1 MRSVFVAADSVT
13 AEATATVAESAVTLA
28 VLAAAVAVHPS
39 APPAVLA
46 LGVGALAGA
55 AIRYRGLR
63 GLGLTGGQARSSV
76 RALVHEALP
85 FNAFTV
91 LTNLYLRIDVI
102 LLSILASQRA
112 LALYQPPIRFAVAL
126 MIVPDALASLL
137 LGRSASRPG
146 DRGLHRRQEQLL
158 ALGFPLGLAL
168 VAAAAVV
175 GRPVLGA
182 LYGADF
188 RHAATALTLMVAT
201 VPVALLSTMNGNAL
215 TARGRQRT
223 RLVCLGLAAVVAVAC
238 GIPAIQR
245 WSYTGAAGVSLLN
258 EVTLATAYAVAIWM
272 TVGRDG
278 ILLPRFA
285 HSR

>member
-1 MRSVFVAADSVT
+1 M
-13 AEATATVAESAVTLA
+13 
-28 VLAAAVAVHPS
+28 
-39 APPAVLA
+39 
-46 LGVGALAGA
+46 
-55 AIRYRGLR
+55 
-63 GLGLTGGQARSSV
+63 
-76 RALVHEALP
+76 
-85 FNAFTV
+85 
-91 LTNLYLRIDVI
+91 
-102 LLSILASQRA
+102 
-112 LALYQPPIRFAVAL
+112 
-126 MIVPDALASLL
+126 
-137 LGRSASRPG
+137 
-146 DRGLHRRQEQLL
+146 
-158 ALGFPLGLAL
+158 
-168 VAAAAVV
+168 

-223 RLVCLGLAAVVAVAC
+223 RLLCLGLAAVVAVAC